1 MFSNEEVAQETQQIA
16 SYDGIEQDVF

>member
-16 SYDGIEQDVF
+16 SYGGIKQDVF